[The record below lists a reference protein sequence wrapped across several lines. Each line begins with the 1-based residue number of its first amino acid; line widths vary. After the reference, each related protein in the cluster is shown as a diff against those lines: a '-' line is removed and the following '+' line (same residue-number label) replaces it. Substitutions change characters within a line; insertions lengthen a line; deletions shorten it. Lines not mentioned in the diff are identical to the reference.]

1 MINGTGTMLQSLLAL
16 MSSNASSSS
25 FFAAIS
31 LFLFSIYFSVY
42 VVAGYSSPS
51 FFSVS
56 FFNSFGITILG
67 LGNIMGFCLVEVTQ
81 SKTILSLY

>member
-1 MINGTGTMLQSLLAL
+1 
-16 MSSNASSSS
+16 
-25 FFAAIS
+25 
-31 LFLFSIYFSVY
+31 VY